1 MKKYIKDGKI
11 KTRNQ
16 IVIRKDGRQTINPTE
31 EMILA
36 DGWVEYTTPVYEP
49 TIEDYRRDKIRE
61 IERHDSSSEVNKCYI
76 NTAGNELSYWANKS
90 ERSSL
95 KSAVNDCIIM
105 NRNTYRL
112 DLRDLG
118 LSVDIDCNKL
128 LEMLSALEVYAIDC
142 YNKTTDHIFNVNGL
156 TTIEEIE
163 NYDYRKGYPEKLI
176 FEIQKNNYKSRK
188 IKDIKDKKHW

>member
-1 MKKYIKDGKI
+1 MKRYIKNNKI

-16 IVIRKDGRQTINPTE
+16 IVIKGQRIIKDKYGNDKVVITNTYNPTE
-31 EMILA
+31 EMIFA
-36 DGWVEYTTPVYEP
+36 DGWVEYIAPIYEP
-49 TIEDYRRDKIRE
+49 TIEDHKSDKIKE
-61 IERHDSSSEVNKCYI
+61 IEIYDSSPEVNKCYI
-76 NTAGNELSYWANKS
+76 KNAGVELSYWADKS

-112 DLRDLG
+112 DLRDIG
-118 LSVDIDCNKL
+118 LSVDIACNKL

-163 NYDYRKGYPEKLI
+163 NYDYRSGYPEKLI
-176 FEIQKNNYKSRK
+176 FEL
-188 IKDIKDKKHW
+188 

>member
-1 MKKYIKDGKI
+1 MKRYIKDGKI

-76 NTAGNELSYWANKS
+76 NTAGNEISYWANKS

-176 FEIQKNNYKSRK
+176 FEL
-188 IKDIKDKKHW
+188 